1 VIAAWMAYALLIGA
15 LLAFAAWLME
25 EVVRL
30 RGGAVRFLWLGAL
43 LATVGLVALAPLRA
57 PSPSPVPRLAM
68 TVPAASAP
76 AAAVARPAAGPGFAA
91 RTAAVARAAL
101 ARTLEAA
108 GALGS
113 GAMGTALAA
122 GWGLLTAAALS
133 LAAATLLRARR
144 ARRAWPVAWV
154 AGAPVRVA
162 PRVGP
167 AVLGIR
173 RPEVVV
179 PAWLLAAPPEEQRL
193 VVLHEAEHVRAR
205 DPLALAAGSLAVALM
220 PWNPAA
226 WWMLL
231 RLRAAVEMDCDGR
244 VLRRGV
250 GRHAYGTL
258 LIEMA
263 GRGPGL
269 SLGAPALAGSPSTLE
284 RRLRA
289 MNARLPRFAR
299 LRASALG
306 VLSLAVLAGA
316 CESPLPSSAEL
327 EKMDVAAAEARVSA
341 LPTIDPGGEVTYFV
355 DGKQV
360 TREEAHALT
369 SERIVRMEMTRAAG
383 AGSRIVRI
391 STTPEPESE
400 RTARIETTRAAIPGT
415 SGSAAEAPRPRA
427 GGFAFRGD
435 DGQILLSVTTNND
448 GSGQVFPREGF
459 QGLLLIDGVVSDE
472 SALIGVR
479 PESVARME
487 MIKGAAAIQVFDDPR
502 AAHGVIHIT
511 TKAAAAKP

>member
-1 VIAAWMAYALLIGA
+1 MIAAWMAYALLTGA

-43 LATVGLVALAPLRA
+43 LATVGLVSLAPLRT
-57 PSPSPVPRLAM
+57 PSPAPL
-68 TVPAASAP
+68 PAATARTASAP
-76 AAAVARPAAGPGFAA
+76 ATADAGPPGEPGGAA
-91 RTAAVARAAL
+91 RIVAAARAAL

-113 GAMGTALAA
+113 GARGTALAA
-122 GWGLLTAAALS
+122 GWGVLTLAALA
-133 LAAATLLRARR
+133 LAAATVLRARR

-205 DPLALAAGSLAVALM
+205 DPLVLAAGSLAVALM

-231 RLRAAVEMDCDGR
+231 RLRAAVEMDCDAR

-250 GRHAYGTL
+250 QRHAYGLL

-269 SLGAPALAGSPSTLE
+269 SMGAPALAGPPSTLE

-299 LRASALG
+299 VRASLLG
-306 VLSLAVLAGA
+306 VLALAALVSA
-316 CESPLPSSAEL
+316 CDTPLPTSAEV
-327 EKMDVAAAEARVSA
+327 EKMDVASAQARAERLSVVERN
-341 LPTIDPGGEVTYFV
+341 GEVTYYV
-355 DGKQV
+355 DGKEV
-360 TREEAHALT
+360 SREEAHALT
-369 SERIVRMEMTRAAG
+369 SESVVRVEMTRAAA
-383 AGSRIVRI
+383 AGSSRVNIY
-391 STTPEPESE
+391 TTPRAEGGADARARREA
-400 RTARIETTRAAIPGT
+400 TAAA
-415 SGSAAEAPRPRA
+415 SV
-427 GGFAFRGD
+427 GGD
-435 DGQILLSVTTNND
+435 NVLLSV
-448 GSGQVFPREGF
+448 SGGPGETGHVRSSESFE
-459 QGLLLIDGVVSDE
+459 GLLIIDGVISDE
-472 SALIGVR
+472 SALRSLR
-479 PESVARME
+479 PADIAQVEV
-487 MIKGAAAIQVFDDPR
+487 IKGGAAEAVWSDSR
-502 AAHGVIHIT
+502 AANGVIGIT
-511 TKAAAAKP
+511 TKAGAAKP

>member
-15 LLAFAAWLME
+15 LLALAAWLME

-57 PSPSPVPRLAM
+57 PSPAPRLAL
-68 TVPAASAP
+68 TEQTPDSP
-76 AAAVARPAAGPGFAA
+76 AAADARPSTDPGVVARTVAAG
-91 RTAAVARAAL
+91 RAAL
-101 ARTLEAA
+101 ASALEAA

-113 GAMGTALAA
+113 GATGTALAA
-122 GWGLLTAAALS
+122 GWGLLTAAALA

-205 DPLALAAGSLAVALM
+205 DPLVLAVGTLAVALM

-231 RLRAAVEMDCDGR
+231 RLRAAVEMDCDAR

-250 GRHAYGTL
+250 QRHAYGTL

-284 RRLRA
+284 RRLKA

-306 VLSLAVLAGA
+306 VLAVAALVSA
-316 CESPLPSSAEL
+316 CDTPLPTTAEV
-327 EKMDVAAAEARVSA
+327 EKMDVASAEARAARLSMVEQN
-341 LPTIDPGGEVTYFV
+341 GEVTYYI
-355 DGKQV
+355 DGKEV
-360 TREEAHALT
+360 SREEAHALT
-369 SERIVRMEMTRAAG
+369 SENVVRVEMTRAAG
-383 AGSRIVRI
+383 AGGSRVNIY
-391 STTPEPESE
+391 TPPEAGGDAE
-400 RTARIETTRAAIPGT
+400 DTALRTAAAVGSNQVHISVSGGAGGT
-415 SGSAAEAPRPRA
+415 S
-427 GGFAFRGD
+427 
-435 DGQILLSVTTNND
+435 QVT
-448 GSGQVFPREGF
+448 SGEGF
-459 QGLLLIDGVVSDE
+459 EGLLVIDGAISDE
-472 SALIGVR
+472 SALRALGPQNIAKV
-479 PESVARME
+479 EV
-487 MIKGAAAIQVFDDPR
+487 IKGAAATQVFDDPR
-502 AAHGVIHIT
+502 AANGVIHIT
-511 TKAAAAKP
+511 TKAGAPKP